1 MEQPVESAPA
11 GPAVEPPPLQIMRL
25 GLGYQ
30 VTALVA
36 TFTRLGLPDHL
47 ADGAK
52 KSDELAALVGA
63 HPVSL
68 LRFLRAAAALGLCEI
83 IDGHS
88 FGPTALTA
96 CLRSGPNSLRGFALG
111 MGQVGHLRPFEHL
124 YEGVMENRPVAKDAL
139 GMEMWEY
146 YDSHP
151 ETRATLTAHLDE
163 VTVMVAPLVAK
174 FFDLSRFTRIVD
186 VGSNEGHFLSAIL
199 QAAPQATG
207 VLFDRPEVMDAAR
220 AHMAECGLTDRV
232 EFVGGDF
239 REQVPEGGDLYLLKG
254 IMHDWDDE
262 PAGKILANC
271 HRASAPDSSLL
282 SLEGIVRD
290 QPPLEPMVHMIDLA
304 MLLLVGGRE
313 RTREEFDALF
323 GGAGYRITKVVPLP
337 MLPYFPY
344 HIIEAKHQ

>member
-1 MEQPVESAPA
+1 MEQPVLSAPTDSA
-11 GPAVEPPPLQIMRL
+11 AEPPPLQIMRL

-30 VTALVA
+30 ATALVA

-47 ADGAK
+47 ADGPK
-52 KSDELAALVGA
+52 KADELAALSGA
-63 HPVSL
+63 HPVSM
-68 LRFLRAAAALGLCEI
+68 LRFLRAVASFGLCDI
-83 IDGHS
+83 IEGHT
-88 FGPTALTA
+88 FAPTPLSE
-96 CLRSGPNSLRGFALG
+96 CLRSGPNSLRGFAMG

-124 YEGVMENRPVAKDAL
+124 YTGVMENRPVAKDAL

-146 YDSHP
+146 YDTHP

-163 VTVMVAPLVAK
+163 VTAMVAPLVAK
-174 FFDLSRFTRIVD
+174 NFDLSRFTRIVD
-186 VGSNEGHFLSAIL
+186 VGSNEGHFLAAIL
-199 QAAPQATG
+199 QAAPQASG

-220 AHMAECGLTDRV
+220 ANMDERGLSDRV

-239 REQVPEGGDLYLLKG
+239 REEVPAGGDLYLLKG

-271 HRASAPDSSLL
+271 HRAGQPGSTLL

-290 QPPLEPMVHMIDLA
+290 QPPLEPMVHLIDLA

-313 RTREEFDALF
+313 RTRAEFDALF
-323 GGAGYRITKVVPLP
+323 GNAGYRIENVVPLP

-344 HIIEAKHQ
+344 HIIEAKRQ

>member
-1 MEQPVESAPA
+1 
-11 GPAVEPPPLQIMRL
+11 MRL
-25 GLGYQ
+25 GLGNQ
-30 VTALVA
+30 VTALLA

-47 ADGAK
+47 ADGPKTAT
-52 KSDELAALVGA
+52 ELAALVDA

-68 LRFLRAAAALGLCEI
+68 LRFLRAAAAFDLCQI
-83 IDGHS
+83 ADGNT
-88 FGPTALTA
+88 FGPTPLTQ

-111 MGQVGHLRPFEHL
+111 MGEVGHLRPFEHL
-124 YEGVMENRPVAKDAL
+124 LDGVRENRPVARDAL
-139 GMEMWEY
+139 GMDMWQY
-146 YDSHP
+146 YDTHP

-174 FFDLSRFTRIVD
+174 HFDLTRFKRIVD
-186 VGSNEGHFLSAIL
+186 VGSNEGHFLAAIL
-199 QAAPQATG
+199 EAAPQATG

-220 AHMAECGLTDRV
+220 AHMAECGLADRV

-239 REQVPEGGDLYLLKG
+239 REEVPADGDLYLLKG

-262 PAGKILANC
+262 PAGQIPANC
-271 HRASAPDSSLL
+271 HRASPAGSSLL

-290 QPPLEPMVHMIDLA
+290 QPPLEPMVHLIDLA

-313 RTREEFDALF
+313 RTRAEFDALF
-323 GGAGYRITKVVPLP
+323 GQAGYRIDNVVPLP

-344 HIIEAKHQ
+344 HIIEAIRQ